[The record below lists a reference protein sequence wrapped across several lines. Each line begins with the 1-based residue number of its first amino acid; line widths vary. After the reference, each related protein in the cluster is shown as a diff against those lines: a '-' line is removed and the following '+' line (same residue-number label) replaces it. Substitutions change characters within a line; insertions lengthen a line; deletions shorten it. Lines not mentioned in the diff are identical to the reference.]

1 MNIYNGFKT
10 MIFSDGESLQKKTIA
25 VKGIVFYVKYFAIT
39 YPILATLAILAHLLK
54 WDISNHIVN
63 GVFREAIMGHP
74 MNAIIVN
81 ALFAPLLEEIVFRLW
96 LSFSKKDIAVSSFCL
111 CYLAL
116 TFFQGTLVYPKLITY
131 GLQGFTDSA
140 FLTAVG
146 SKLLW
151 SFLASGL
158 TVAIFTMLQSRITP
172 KVKDVAAAASVLL
185 FMLLHVTN
193 YDLSL
198 PLLPL
203 AVIMC
208 TPQLLLGI
216 TATYFRR
223 HLGFFYGYLL
233 HILVNFITV
242 SGYILNGQNVLGS

>member
-54 WDISNHIVN
+54 WDISDH
-63 GVFREAIMGHP
+63 
-74 MNAIIVN
+74 
-81 ALFAPLLEEIVFRLW
+81 
-96 LSFSKKDIAVSSFCL
+96 
-111 CYLAL
+111 
-116 TFFQGTLVYPKLITY
+116 KLITY
-131 GLQGFTDSA
+131 GLHGFTNSA
-140 FLTAVG
+140 FMTAIG
-146 SKLLW
+146 SKILW
-151 SFLASGL
+151 SLLASGL

-223 HLGFFYGYLL
+223 RLGFFYGYLL
-233 HILVNFITV
+233 HILVNFISVT
-242 SGYILNGQNVLGS
+242 GYLLNVQNVLGS

>member
-54 WDISNHIVN
+54 WDISDH
-63 GVFREAIMGHP
+63 
-74 MNAIIVN
+74 
-81 ALFAPLLEEIVFRLW
+81 LEEIVFRLW

-111 CYLAL
+111 CYLTL

-131 GLQGFTDSA
+131 GLHGFTNSA
-140 FLTAVG
+140 FMTAIG
-146 SKLLW
+146 SKILW
-151 SFLASGL
+151 SLLASGL

-223 HLGFFYGYLL
+223 RLGFFYGYLL
-233 HILVNFITV
+233 HILVNFISVT
-242 SGYILNGQNVLGS
+242 GYLLNVQNVLGS

>member
-1 MNIYNGFKT
+1 
-10 MIFSDGESLQKKTIA
+10 
-25 VKGIVFYVKYFAIT
+25 
-39 YPILATLAILAHLLK
+39 
-54 WDISNHIVN
+54 
-63 GVFREAIMGHP
+63 MGHP
-74 MNAIIVN
+74 MNAILVI

-111 CYLAL
+111 CYLTL

-131 GLQGFTDSA
+131 GLHGFTNSA
-140 FLTAVG
+140 FMTAIG
-146 SKLLW
+146 SKILW
-151 SFLASGL
+151 SLLASGL
-158 TVAIFTMLQSRITP
+158 TVAIFTKLQSRITP
-172 KVKDVAAAASVLL
+172 KVKDVAAAVSVLL

-223 HLGFFYGYLL
+223 RLGFFYGYLL
-233 HILVNFITV
+233 HILVNFISVT
-242 SGYILNGQNVLGS
+242 GYLLNGQNVLGS